1 MLLEMVELIVVIGAS
16 GTGKTTFINAVSD
29 SHLPVGYSLEPC
41 TTTIQLS
48 SPFEICGHKLQF
60 VDTPG
65 DEDTGTWETT
75 SEFLAKM
82 YKGGSTIA
90 GILYFPNLSGP
101 RVGGIG
107 RRNMRVFRELC
118 GEAAMSKVL
127 IVVTGIDPSSTAREV
142 ELRENPK
149 FFYAAIQDGARLLRY
164 DGTTECAKGI
174 VSHLFEFEVAEGEKV
189 VLKIQEEL
197 VNDSIKL
204 SNSVS
209 VAQLDPDLIQAMRN
223 FEEGL
228 EEIQTNKITASM
240 EPQLLVAKLEVED
253 LRSQLVDTLAEKDQI
268 ANAYKVLQEQRLSLQ
283 HAVLLGLMLIV
294 AWWVL

>member
-1 MLLEMVELIVVIGAS
+1 MLSTLAS
-16 GTGKTTFINAVSD
+16 RQQSLTVDIESLSDINAVSD
-29 SHLPVGYSLEPC
+29 SHFPVGYCLEPC
-41 TTTIQLS
+41 TTAIQLS
-48 SPFEICGHKLQF
+48 SPFEMCGHKLQF

-65 DEDTGTWETT
+65 DEDTGTCETT

-127 IVVTGIDPSSTAREV
+127 IVITGTDPSSTAREV

-149 FFYAAIQDGARLLRY
+149 FFYAAIQDGARLLRH
-164 DGTTECAKGI
+164 DGTTECAKKI

-197 VNDSIKL
+197 VNDGIKL

-228 EEIQTNKITASM
+228 EGKYFVFYT
-240 EPQLLVAKLEVED
+240 
-253 LRSQLVDTLAEKDQI
+253 R
-268 ANAYKVLQEQRLSLQ
+268 KVNDMIL
-283 HAVLLGLMLIV
+283 
-294 AWWVL
+294 